1 MKIKSVSIILLSIC
15 TAVLLLFVSCGDSQ
29 TYNSSVETPQ
39 TSESTSA
46 APVLSGKFQNSVN
59 WKYDPETS
67 TFYFCGTGKIE
78 SQNPVSSDNPARKL
92 LSQAEHIC
100 FEEGITDATQY
111 LFYSYYEIKTL
122 ILPSSYIG
130 ELPNTYNIEKFIVA
144 EGNPKYR
151 TDEYGVIFNTEKSEI
166 VRFPCASSYETY
178 DIPDGTKDIADGAF
192 DKAKNLCFVTVPQ
205 SMENISYSDFKKSG
219 VYVNPSNWEDGILY
233 IDDRLVEVDN
243 DTVAEHIKVRE
254 GTRVINGH
262 AFVKCENIKSITIPD
277 SVEIIEN
284 QAFDSCTSLEKIYIG
299 SGVKEIGIAPFVFE
313 IEGGPCEKL
322 EEIEV
327 SKDNK
332 HFVSVD
338 GVLYN
343 KDMTTLIQ
351 YPLGKIQDEF
361 VIPDSVTEIGYG
373 AFVYA
378 NNLKKLV
385 FGKGI
390 SVIDEVLIFGCD
402 NLETVILPDT
412 VTKIDGG
419 AFKFSGIK
427 YIDIPDSVT
436 YLGCEAMT
444 SCHRLET
451 INIGKGVSEI
461 HEWAINGSSLKEINV
476 DPENEYFTDKNGVL
490 YSKDLTELYL
500 YPDSKKGNEFHIP
513 ETVVTIKDG
522 AFRNAKN
529 LKKLH
534 IGKNVKKIEI
544 NNFYGYIYEDDEP
557 TDTVTPYEI
566 YFYGTEE
573 TWEFLFTEKSYLND
587 IDKSKVHFV

>member
-1 MKIKSVSIILLSIC
+1 MRIKSVSIILLLIC
-15 TAVLLLFVSCGDSQ
+15 TAVLLLFVSCGDSP
-29 TYNSSVETPQ
+29 TDNQ
-39 TSESTSA
+39 TSEPTSA
-46 APVLSGKFQNSVN
+46 TPVLSGKFQNSVN
-59 WKYDPETS
+59 WRYDPETS
-67 TFYFCGTGKIE
+67 IFYFCGTGKIE
-78 SQNPVSSDNPARKL
+78 SQNPVSSDDPAGKL

-100 FEEGITDATQY
+100 FEEGITDADMY
-111 LFYSYYEIKTL
+111 LFWDYYKMKTL
-122 ILPSSYIG
+122 TLPSSYTG
-130 ELPNTYNIEKFIVA
+130 DLPNTYNIEKFTVA
-144 EGNPKYR
+144 DENPKYCS
-151 TDEYGVIFNTEKSEI
+151 DEFGVVFDKEKSEL
-166 VRFPCASSYETY
+166 VRFPRASSFESY
-178 DIPDGTKDIADGAF
+178 DIPEGTKGIADGAF
-192 DKAKNLCFVTVPQ
+192 DNAKKLCFVTVPQ
-205 SMENISYSDFKKSG
+205 SMKSVSYSDFKKSG

-233 IDDRLVEVDN
+233 IGDRLAEVDR
-243 DTVAEHIKVRE
+243 DTVAEHIAVRE
-254 GTRVINGH
+254 GTRVIESS
-262 AFVKCENIKSITIPD
+262 AFVKCYNIKSITIPD
-277 SVEIIEN
+277 SVEIIGN

-332 HFVSVD
+332 HFISVD

-361 VIPDSVTEIGYG
+361 VIPDSVTEIDYG
-373 AFVYA
+373 ALVYA
-378 NNLKKLV
+378 NNLKKLI

-390 SVIDEVLIFGCD
+390 PVIDDVLIFGCD

-461 HEWAINGSSLKEINV
+461 HEWAISGSSLKEINV
-476 DPENEYFTDKNGVL
+476 DPENEYFTSKNGVL
-490 YSKDLTELYL
+490 YNKDLTELYL
-500 YPDSKKGNEFHIP
+500 YPDSKTDSEFHIP

-522 AFRNAKN
+522 AFGNAKN

-566 YFYGTEE
+566 YFYGTEK
-573 TWEFLFTEKSYLND
+573 TWESLFTKKSHPND